1 MISRALTAL
10 SGLLLSVAVAQ
21 GGEPPNPDSASVR
34 RYGPAY
40 RYPQAGWT
48 VLHVEGEPFDRGY
61 QHGRLMATEIEEYI
75 LTLGRQQSANAPA
88 DGWRLPRAL
97 VGAAFLRKFDRE
109 YLEEMTGIADG
120 ASAAG
125 AKFNDRPI
133 DLVDIA

>member
-48 VLHVEGEPFDRGY
+48 VVHIEGEPFDRGY
-61 QHGRLMATEIEEYI
+61 QHGRLLASEIVGYMKV
-75 LTLGRQQSANAPA
+75 LAALQSSKSPA
-88 DGWRLPRAL
+88 DGWKLTRTI
-97 VGAAFLRKFDRE
+97 VGASFLRKFDRE
-109 YLEEMTGIADG
+109 YLEEMRG
-120 ASAAG
+120 
-125 AKFNDRPI
+125 
-133 DLVDIA
+133 